1 MALCILQRAVGPLQ
15 MNTTLAVA
23 DGEAILFD
31 PGAEWSRIRAML
43 DETDVP
49 VRRLV
54 ATHGHLDHVGV
65 AAQAVAEL
73 GLSLECHPLCA
84 DWLANLD
91 GQARMFGMPVPEPVE
106 PGGFLN
112 EGDTLAVGDM
122 EFEVLH
128 CPGHSPDSLCFFAPA
143 SGAPAAADYTPP
155 MLVGGDVLFRDSVG
169 RTDFIGGDSVQ
180 LMASIHDKL
189 MALPD
194 ETLVFP
200 GHGPQTTIGRE
211 REKNPFVTGRLRL
224 A

>member
-1 MALCILQRAVGPLQ
+1 MALRILQRTVGALQ
-15 MNTTLAVA
+15 MNATVAV
-23 DGEAILFD
+23 DGDEAILFD
-31 PGAEWSRIRAML
+31 PGAEWPRIRAML
-43 DETDVP
+43 DEAGVP

-73 GLSLECHPLCA
+73 GLPLECHPLCA
-84 DWLANLD
+84 DWLANLE

-106 PGGFLN
+106 PGGFLD
-112 EGDTLAVGDM
+112 EGDIVAVGDTR
-122 EFEVLH
+122 FEVLH

-143 SGAPAAADYTPP
+143 SGEVPP

-169 RTDFIGGDSVQ
+169 RTDFVGGDSAQ
-180 LMASIHDKL
+180 LMVSIRDKL
-189 MALPD
+189 MPLPD

-200 GHGPQTTIGRE
+200 GHGLQTTIGRE

>member
-1 MALCILQRAVGPLQ
+1 MALRILQRAVGALQ
-15 MNTTLAVA
+15 MNATVAV
-23 DGEAILFD
+23 DGDKAILFD
-31 PGAEWSRIRAML
+31 PGAEWPRIREML
-43 DETDVP
+43 DEAGVP

-73 GLSLECHPLCA
+73 GLPLECHPLCA
-84 DWLANLD
+84 DWLANLE

-106 PGGFLN
+106 PGGFLD
-112 EGDTLAVGDM
+112 EGDIVAVGDTR
-122 EFEVLH
+122 FEVLH

-143 SGAPAAADYTPP
+143 SGEVPP

-169 RTDFIGGDSVQ
+169 RTDFVGGDSAQ
-180 LMASIHDKL
+180 LMASIRDKL
-189 MALPD
+189 MPLPD

-200 GHGPQTTIGRE
+200 GHGLQTTIGRE

>member
-1 MALCILQRAVGPLQ
+1 MALRILQRAVGALQ
-15 MNTTLAVA
+15 MNATVAV
-23 DGEAILFD
+23 DGDEAILFD
-31 PGAEWSRIRAML
+31 PGAEWPRIREML
-43 DETDVP
+43 DEAGVP
-49 VRRLV
+49 VKRLV

-73 GLSLECHPLCA
+73 GLPLECHPLCA
-84 DWLANLD
+84 DWLANLE

-106 PGGFLN
+106 PGGFLD
-112 EGDTLAVGDM
+112 EGDIVAVGDTR
-122 EFEVLH
+122 FEVLH

-143 SGAPAAADYTPP
+143 SGEVPP

-169 RTDFIGGDSVQ
+169 RTDFVGGDSAQ
-180 LMASIHDKL
+180 LIASIRDKL
-189 MALPD
+189 MPLPD

-200 GHGPQTTIGRE
+200 GHGLQTTIGRE

>member
-1 MALCILQRAVGPLQ
+1 MALRILQRAVGALQ
-15 MNTTLAVA
+15 MNATLAVA

-31 PGAEWSRIRAML
+31 PGAEWSRILAML
-43 DETDVP
+43 DEGGAP
-49 VRRLV
+49 VRRLI

-73 GLSLECHPLCA
+73 GLPLECHPLCA
-84 DWLANLD
+84 DWLANLE
-91 GQARMFGMPVPEPVE
+91 GQAHMFGMPVPEPVE
-106 PGGFLN
+106 PGGFLD
-112 EGDTLAVGDM
+112 EGDIVAVGDTR
-122 EFEVLH
+122 FEVLH

-143 SGAPAAADYTPP
+143 SGEVPP

-169 RTDFIGGDSVQ
+169 RTDFVGGDSAQ
-180 LMASIHDKL
+180 LMVSIRDKL
-189 MALPD
+189 MPLPD

-200 GHGPQTTIGRE
+200 GHGLQTTIGRE

>member
-1 MALCILQRAVGPLQ
+1 MALRILQRAVGALQ
-15 MNTTLAVA
+15 MNATVAV
-23 DGEAILFD
+23 DGDEAILFD
-31 PGAEWSRIRAML
+31 PGAEWPRIREML
-43 DETDVP
+43 DEAGVP
-49 VRRLV
+49 VRRLI

-73 GLSLECHPLCA
+73 GLPLECQPLCA
-84 DWLANLD
+84 DWLANLE

-106 PGGFLN
+106 PGGFLD
-112 EGDTLAVGDM
+112 EGDTVTVGDSC
-122 EFEVLH
+122 FEVLH
-128 CPGHSPDSLCFFAPA
+128 CPGHSPDSLCFYAPA
-143 SGAPAAADYTPP
+143 SGEAPP

-169 RTDFIGGDSVQ
+169 RTDFIGGDGAQ
-180 LMASIHDKL
+180 LMASIRDKL
-189 MALPD
+189 MPLPD

>member
-1 MALCILQRAVGPLQ
+1 MALRILQRAVGALQ
-15 MNTTLAVA
+15 MNATVAV
-23 DGEAILFD
+23 DGDKAILFD
-31 PGAEWSRIRAML
+31 PGAEWPRIREML
-43 DETDVP
+43 DEASAP

-73 GLSLECHPLCA
+73 GLPLECHPLCA
-84 DWLANLD
+84 DWLANLE

-106 PGGFLN
+106 PGGFLD
-112 EGDTLAVGDM
+112 EGDTVAVGDTR
-122 EFEVLH
+122 FEVLH

-143 SGAPAAADYTPP
+143 SGEVPP

-169 RTDFIGGDSVQ
+169 RTDFVGGDSAQ
-180 LMASIHDKL
+180 LMVSIRDKL
-189 MALPD
+189 MPLPD

-200 GHGPQTTIGRE
+200 GHGLQTTIGRE

>member
-1 MALCILQRAVGPLQ
+1 MALRILQRAVGALQ
-15 MNTTLAVA
+15 MNATVAV
-23 DGEAILFD
+23 DGDEAILFD
-31 PGAEWSRIRAML
+31 PGAEWPRIREML
-43 DETDVP
+43 DEAGVP

-73 GLSLECHPLCA
+73 GLPLECHPLCA
-84 DWLANLD
+84 DWLANLE

-106 PGGFLN
+106 PGGFLD
-112 EGDTLAVGDM
+112 EGDTVAVGDSR
-122 EFEVLH
+122 FEVLH

-143 SGAPAAADYTPP
+143 SGEVPP

-169 RTDFIGGDSVQ
+169 RTDFVGGDSAQ
-180 LMASIHDKL
+180 LIASIRDKL
-189 MALPD
+189 MPLPD

-200 GHGPQTTIGRE
+200 GHGLQTTIGRE

>member
-1 MALCILQRAVGPLQ
+1 MALRILQRTVGALQ
-15 MNTTLAVA
+15 MNATVAV
-23 DGEAILFD
+23 DGDEAILFD
-31 PGAEWSRIRAML
+31 PGAEWPRIRAML
-43 DETDVP
+43 DEAGVP

-73 GLSLECHPLCA
+73 GLPLECHPLCA
-84 DWLANLD
+84 DWLANLE

-106 PGGFLN
+106 PGGFLD
-112 EGDTLAVGDM
+112 EGDIVAVGDTR
-122 EFEVLH
+122 FEVLH

-143 SGAPAAADYTPP
+143 SGEVPP
-155 MLVGGDVLFRDSVG
+155 ILVGGDVLFRDSVG
-169 RTDFIGGDSVQ
+169 RTDFVGGDSAQ
-180 LMASIHDKL
+180 LMASIRDKL
-189 MALPD
+189 MPLPD

-200 GHGPQTTIGRE
+200 GHGLQTTIGRE

>member
-1 MALCILQRAVGPLQ
+1 MALRILQRAVGALQ
-15 MNTTLAVA
+15 MNATLAVA

-31 PGAEWSRIRAML
+31 PGAEWSRILAML
-43 DETDVP
+43 DKGDAP

-73 GLSLECHPLCA
+73 GLPLECHPLCA
-84 DWLANLD
+84 DWLSNLE
-91 GQARMFGMPVPEPVE
+91 GQARMFGMPAPKPVE
-106 PGGFLN
+106 PGGFLD
-112 EGDTLAVGDM
+112 EGDAVAVGDSS
-122 EFEVLH
+122 FEVLH
-128 CPGHSPDSLCFFAPA
+128 CPGHSPDSLCFYAPA
-143 SGAPAAADYTPP
+143 SGEAPP

-169 RTDFIGGDSVQ
+169 RTDFIGGDSAQ
-180 LMASIHDKL
+180 LMASIRDKL

>member
-1 MALCILQRAVGPLQ
+1 MVLRILQRAVGPLQ
-15 MNTTLAVA
+15 MNATLAA
-23 DGEAILFD
+23 DGDVAVLFD
-31 PGAEWSRIRAML
+31 PGAEWERILAML
-43 DETDVP
+43 DEGGAP
-49 VRRLV
+49 VRRLI

-73 GLSLECHPLCA
+73 GLPLECHPLCA
-84 DWLANLD
+84 DWLSNLE
-91 GQARMFGMPVPEPVE
+91 GQARMFGMPAPEPVK

-112 EGDTLAVGDM
+112 EGDTVVVGDSS
-122 EFEVLH
+122 FEVLH
-128 CPGHSPDSLCFFAPA
+128 CPGHSPDSLCFYAPA
-143 SGAPAAADYTPP
+143 SDKAPP

-169 RTDFIGGDSVQ
+169 RTDFIGGDGAQ
-180 LMASIHDKL
+180 LMASIRDKL

>member
-1 MALCILQRAVGPLQ
+1 MALRILQRTVGALQ
-15 MNTTLAVA
+15 MNATVAV
-23 DGEAILFD
+23 DGDEAILFD
-31 PGAEWSRIRAML
+31 PGAEWPRIRAML
-43 DETDVP
+43 DEAGVP

-73 GLSLECHPLCA
+73 GLPLECHPLCA
-84 DWLANLD
+84 DWLANLE
-91 GQARMFGMPVPEPVE
+91 GQARMFGMPVPEPVK
-106 PGGFLN
+106 PGGFLD
-112 EGDTLAVGDM
+112 EGDIVAVGDTR
-122 EFEVLH
+122 FEVLH

-143 SGAPAAADYTPP
+143 SGEVPP

-169 RTDFIGGDSVQ
+169 RTDFVGGDSAQ
-180 LMASIHDKL
+180 LMASIRDKL
-189 MALPD
+189 MPLPD

-200 GHGPQTTIGRE
+200 GHGLQTTIGRE

>member
-15 MNTTLAVA
+15 MNATLAVV

-31 PGAEWSRIRAML
+31 PGAEWPRIRTML
-43 DETDVP
+43 DEAGVP

-65 AAQAVAEL
+65 AAQAVTEL
-73 GLSLECHPLCA
+73 GLPLECHPLCA
-84 DWLANLD
+84 DWLANLE
-91 GQARMFGMPVPEPVE
+91 GQAHMFGMPVPEPVE
-106 PGGFLN
+106 PGGFLD
-112 EGDTLAVGDM
+112 EGDTVAVGDTR
-122 EFEVLH
+122 FEVLH

-143 SGAPAAADYTPP
+143 SDKAPP

-169 RTDFIGGDSVQ
+169 RTDFVGGDSAQ
-180 LMASIHDKL
+180 LMASIRDKL

-200 GHGPQTTIGRE
+200 GHGPQTTMGRE

-224 A
+224 V

>member
-1 MALCILQRAVGPLQ
+1 MALRILQRAVGPLQ
-15 MNTTLAVA
+15 MNATLAVA

-31 PGAEWSRIRAML
+31 PGAEWPRIRAML
-43 DETDVP
+43 DEAGVP

-73 GLSLECHPLCA
+73 GLPLECHPLCA
-84 DWLANLD
+84 DWLANLE

-106 PGGFLN
+106 PGGFLD
-112 EGDTLAVGDM
+112 EGDIVAVGDTR
-122 EFEVLH
+122 FEVLH

-143 SGAPAAADYTPP
+143 SGEVPP

-169 RTDFIGGDSVQ
+169 RTDFVGGDSAQ
-180 LMASIHDKL
+180 LMASIRDKL
-189 MALPD
+189 MPLPD

-200 GHGPQTTIGRE
+200 GHGLQTTIGRE

>member
-1 MALCILQRAVGPLQ
+1 MALCILQRAVGALQ
-15 MNTTLAVA
+15 MNATVAV
-23 DGEAILFD
+23 DGDEAILFD
-31 PGAEWSRIRAML
+31 PGAEWPRIREML
-43 DETDVP
+43 DEAGVP

-73 GLSLECHPLCA
+73 GLPLECHPLCA
-84 DWLANLD
+84 DWLANLE

-106 PGGFLN
+106 PGGFLD
-112 EGDTLAVGDM
+112 EGDIVAVGDTR
-122 EFEVLH
+122 FEVLH

-143 SGAPAAADYTPP
+143 SGEVPP

-169 RTDFIGGDSVQ
+169 RTDFVGGDSAQ
-180 LMASIHDKL
+180 LMASIRDKL
-189 MALPD
+189 MPLPD

-200 GHGPQTTIGRE
+200 GHGLQTTIGRE

>member
-1 MALCILQRAVGPLQ
+1 MALRILQRAVGALQ
-15 MNTTLAVA
+15 MHATVAV
-23 DGEAILFD
+23 DGDEAILFD
-31 PGAEWSRIRAML
+31 PGAEWPRIREML
-43 DETDVP
+43 DEAGVP

-73 GLSLECHPLCA
+73 GLPLECHPLCA
-84 DWLANLD
+84 DWLANLE
-91 GQARMFGMPVPEPVE
+91 GQARMFGMPAPEPIE
-106 PGGFLN
+106 PGGFLD
-112 EGDTLAVGDM
+112 EGDTVAVGDIR
-122 EFEVLH
+122 FEVLH

-143 SGAPAAADYTPP
+143 SGEMPP

-169 RTDFIGGDSVQ
+169 RTDFVGGDSAQ
-180 LMASIHDKL
+180 LMASIRDKL
-189 MALPD
+189 MPLPD

-200 GHGPQTTIGRE
+200 GHGLQTTIGRE

>member
-1 MALCILQRAVGPLQ
+1 MALRILQRAVGALQ
-15 MNTTLAVA
+15 MNATLGVV

-31 PGAEWSRIRAML
+31 PGAEWPRIRAML
-43 DETDVP
+43 DEAGVP

-73 GLSLECHPLCA
+73 ELGLECHPLCA
-84 DWLANLD
+84 DWLSNLD
-91 GQARMFGMPVPEPVE
+91 GQARMFGMSAPEPVE

-112 EGDTLAVGDM
+112 EGDTVAVGDSS
-122 EFEVLH
+122 FKVLH
-128 CPGHSPDSLCFFAPA
+128 CPGHSPDSLCFYAPA
-143 SGAPAAADYTPP
+143 SDKVPP

-169 RTDFIGGDSVQ
+169 RTDFIGGDGAQ
-180 LMASIHDKL
+180 LMASIRDKL

>member
-1 MALCILQRAVGPLQ
+1 MALRILQRAVGALQ
-15 MNTTLAVA
+15 MNATVAV
-23 DGEAILFD
+23 DGDEAILFD
-31 PGAEWSRIRAML
+31 PGAEWPRIREML
-43 DETDVP
+43 DEAGVP

-73 GLSLECHPLCA
+73 GLPLECHPLCA
-84 DWLANLD
+84 DWLANLE

-106 PGGFLN
+106 PGGFLD
-112 EGDTLAVGDM
+112 EGDIVAVGDTR
-122 EFEVLH
+122 FEVLH

-143 SGAPAAADYTPP
+143 SGEVPP

-169 RTDFIGGDSVQ
+169 RTDFVGGDSAQ
-180 LMASIHDKL
+180 LMASIRDKL
-189 MALPD
+189 MPLPD

-200 GHGPQTTIGRE
+200 GHGLQTTIGRE

>member
-1 MALCILQRAVGPLQ
+1 MTLRILQRAVGALQ
-15 MNTTLAVA
+15 MNATLAVA

-31 PGAEWSRIRAML
+31 PGDEWSRIRAML
-43 DETDVP
+43 DEAGVP

-73 GLSLECHPLCA
+73 GLPLECHPLCA
-84 DWLANLD
+84 DWLANLE

-106 PGGFLN
+106 PGGFLD
-112 EGDTLAVGDM
+112 EGDTVAVGDTR
-122 EFEVLH
+122 FEVLH

-143 SGAPAAADYTPP
+143 SDEVPP

-169 RTDFIGGDSVQ
+169 RTDFIGGDSAQ
-180 LMASIHDKL
+180 LMASIRDKL

-211 REKNPFVTGRLRL
+211 REKNPFVTGRMQL

>member
-1 MALCILQRAVGPLQ
+1 MTLRILQRAVGALQ
-15 MNTTLAVA
+15 MNATLAVA
-23 DGEAILFD
+23 DGGAILFD
-31 PGAEWSRIRAML
+31 PGDEWSRIRAML
-43 DETDVP
+43 DEAGVP

-73 GLSLECHPLCA
+73 GLPLECHPLCA
-84 DWLANLD
+84 DWLANLE

-106 PGGFLN
+106 PGGFLD
-112 EGDTLAVGDM
+112 EGDTVAVGDTR
-122 EFEVLH
+122 FEVLH

-143 SGAPAAADYTPP
+143 SDEVPP

-169 RTDFIGGDSVQ
+169 RTDFIGGDSAQ
-180 LMASIHDKL
+180 LMASIRDKL

-211 REKNPFVTGRLRL
+211 REKNPFVTGRMQL

>member
-1 MALCILQRAVGPLQ
+1 MTLRILQRAVGALQ
-15 MNTTLAVA
+15 MNATLAVA

-31 PGAEWSRIRAML
+31 PGDEWSRIRAML
-43 DETDVP
+43 DEAGVP

-73 GLSLECHPLCA
+73 GLPLECHPLCA
-84 DWLANLD
+84 DWLANLE

-106 PGGFLN
+106 PGGFLD
-112 EGDTLAVGDM
+112 EGDTVAVGDTR
-122 EFEVLH
+122 FEVLH

-143 SGAPAAADYTPP
+143 SDEVPP

-169 RTDFIGGDSVQ
+169 RTDFIGGDSAQ
-180 LMASIHDKL
+180 LMASIRDKL

>member
-1 MALCILQRAVGPLQ
+1 MTLRILQRAVGALQ
-15 MNTTLAVA
+15 MNATLAVA
-23 DGEAILFD
+23 DGGAILFD
-31 PGAEWSRIRAML
+31 PGDEWSRIRAML
-43 DETDVP
+43 DEAGVP

-73 GLSLECHPLCA
+73 GLPLECHPLCA
-84 DWLANLD
+84 DWLANLE

-106 PGGFLN
+106 PGGFLD
-112 EGDTLAVGDM
+112 EGDTVAVGDTR
-122 EFEVLH
+122 FEVLH

-143 SGAPAAADYTPP
+143 SDEVPP

-169 RTDFIGGDSVQ
+169 RTDFIGGDSAQ
-180 LMASIHDKL
+180 LMASIRDKL

>member
-15 MNTTLAVA
+15 MNATLAVV

-31 PGAEWSRIRAML
+31 PGAEWPRIRAML
-43 DETDVP
+43 DEAGVP

-65 AAQAVAEL
+65 AAQAVTEL
-73 GLSLECHPLCA
+73 GLPLECHPLCA
-84 DWLANLD
+84 DWLASLE

-106 PGGFLN
+106 PGGFLD
-112 EGDTLAVGDM
+112 EGDIVAVGDTR
-122 EFEVLH
+122 FEVLH

-143 SGAPAAADYTPP
+143 SGEVPP

-169 RTDFIGGDSVQ
+169 RTDFVGGDSAQ
-180 LMASIHDKL
+180 LMASIRDKL
-189 MALPD
+189 MPLPD

-200 GHGPQTTIGRE
+200 GHGLQTTIGRE

>member
-1 MALCILQRAVGPLQ
+1 MALRILQRAVGALQ
-15 MNTTLAVA
+15 MNATLAVA

-31 PGAEWSRIRAML
+31 PGAEWSRILAML
-43 DETDVP
+43 DEGGAP
-49 VRRLV
+49 VRRLI

-73 GLSLECHPLCA
+73 GLPLECHPLCA
-84 DWLANLD
+84 DWLANLE

-106 PGGFLN
+106 PGGFLD
-112 EGDTLAVGDM
+112 EGDIVAVGDTR
-122 EFEVLH
+122 FEVLH

-143 SGAPAAADYTPP
+143 SGEVPP

-169 RTDFIGGDSVQ
+169 RTDFVGGDGAQ
-180 LMASIHDKL
+180 LMASIRDKL
-189 MALPD
+189 MPLPD

-200 GHGPQTTIGRE
+200 GHGPQTTIGHE
-211 REKNPFVTGRLRL
+211 REKNPFVTGRLQL

>member
-1 MALCILQRAVGPLQ
+1 MALRILQRAVGALQ
-15 MNTTLAVA
+15 MNATLAVA

-31 PGAEWSRIRAML
+31 PGAEWSRILAML
-43 DETDVP
+43 DEGGAP
-49 VRRLV
+49 VRRLI

-73 GLSLECHPLCA
+73 GLPLECHPLCA
-84 DWLANLD
+84 DWLANLE
-91 GQARMFGMPVPEPVE
+91 GQARMFGMPVPEPIE

-112 EGDTLAVGDM
+112 EGDTVAVGDTR
-122 EFEVLH
+122 FEVLH

-143 SGAPAAADYTPP
+143 SGEVPP

-169 RTDFIGGDSVQ
+169 RTDFVGGDSAQ
-180 LMASIHDKL
+180 LIASIRDKL
-189 MALPD
+189 MPLPD

-200 GHGPQTTIGRE
+200 GHGLQTTIGRE

>member
-1 MALCILQRAVGPLQ
+1 MALRIFQRAVGALQ
-15 MNTTLAVA
+15 MNATLAVA

-31 PGAEWSRIRAML
+31 PGAEWSRILAML
-43 DETDVP
+43 DEGGAP
-49 VRRLV
+49 VRRLI

-73 GLSLECHPLCA
+73 GLPLECHPLCA
-84 DWLANLD
+84 DWLSNLE

-112 EGDTLAVGDM
+112 EGDTVAVGDTR
-122 EFEVLH
+122 FEVLH

-143 SGAPAAADYTPP
+143 SGEVPP

-169 RTDFIGGDSVQ
+169 RTDFVGGDGAQ
-180 LMASIHDKL
+180 LMASIRDKL
-189 MALPD
+189 MPLPD

-200 GHGPQTTIGRE
+200 GHGPQTTIGHE
-211 REKNPFVTGRLRL
+211 REKNPFVTGRLQL

>member
-1 MALCILQRAVGPLQ
+1 MALRILQRAVGALQ
-15 MNTTLAVA
+15 MNATVAV
-23 DGEAILFD
+23 DGDEAILFD
-31 PGAEWSRIRAML
+31 PGAEWPRIREML
-43 DETDVP
+43 DEAGVP

-73 GLSLECHPLCA
+73 GLPLECHPLCA
-84 DWLANLD
+84 DWLANLE

-106 PGGFLN
+106 PGGFLD
-112 EGDTLAVGDM
+112 EGDTVAVGDTR
-122 EFEVLH
+122 FEVLH

-143 SGAPAAADYTPP
+143 SGEVPP

-169 RTDFIGGDSVQ
+169 RTDFVGGDSAQ
-180 LMASIHDKL
+180 LMASIRDKL
-189 MALPD
+189 MPLPD

-200 GHGPQTTIGRE
+200 GHGLQTTIGRE

>member
-1 MALCILQRAVGPLQ
+1 MNATVAV
-15 MNTTLAVA
+15 
-23 DGEAILFD
+23 DGDEAILFD
-31 PGAEWSRIRAML
+31 PGAEWPRIRAML
-43 DETDVP
+43 DEAGVP

-73 GLSLECHPLCA
+73 GLPLECHPLCA
-84 DWLANLD
+84 DWLANLE

-106 PGGFLN
+106 PGGFLD
-112 EGDTLAVGDM
+112 EGDIVAVGDTR
-122 EFEVLH
+122 FEVLH

-143 SGAPAAADYTPP
+143 SGEVPP

-169 RTDFIGGDSVQ
+169 RTDFVGGDSAQ
-180 LMASIHDKL
+180 LMASIRDKL
-189 MALPD
+189 MPLPD

-200 GHGPQTTIGRE
+200 GHGLQTTIGRE

>member
-1 MALCILQRAVGPLQ
+1 MVLRILQRAVGPLQ
-15 MNTTLAVA
+15 MNATLAV
-23 DGEAILFD
+23 DGDVAVLFD
-31 PGAEWSRIRAML
+31 PGAEWERSLAML
-43 DETDVP
+43 DEGGAP
-49 VRRLV
+49 VRRLI

-73 GLSLECHPLCA
+73 ELGLECHPLCA
-84 DWLANLD
+84 DWLSNLE
-91 GQARMFGMPVPEPVE
+91 GQARMFGMPAPEPVK

-112 EGDTLAVGDM
+112 EGDTVAVGDSS
-122 EFEVLH
+122 FDVLH
-128 CPGHSPDSLCFFAPA
+128 CPGHSPDSLCFYAPA
-143 SGAPAAADYTPP
+143 SDKVPP

-169 RTDFIGGDSVQ
+169 RTDFIGGDGAQ
-180 LMASIHDKL
+180 LMASIRDKL

>member
-1 MALCILQRAVGPLQ
+1 MVLRILQRAVGPLQ
-15 MNTTLAVA
+15 MNATLAV
-23 DGEAILFD
+23 DGDVAVLFD
-31 PGAEWSRIRAML
+31 PGAEWERILAML
-43 DETDVP
+43 DEGGAP
-49 VRRLV
+49 VRRLI

-73 GLSLECHPLCA
+73 GLPLECHPLCA
-84 DWLANLD
+84 DWLSNLE
-91 GQARMFGMPVPEPVE
+91 GQARMFGMPAPEPVK

-112 EGDTLAVGDM
+112 EGDTVVVGDSS
-122 EFEVLH
+122 FEVLH

-143 SGAPAAADYTPP
+143 IGEVPP

-169 RTDFIGGDSVQ
+169 RTDFVGGDGAQ
-180 LMASIHDKL
+180 LMASIRDKL

-211 REKNPFVTGRLRL
+211 RENNPFVTGRLRL